1 MKWQKHKTMLVNTEL
16 LLERIKTALE
26 NYLNKIRMDNNAF
39 LIFQKCLER
48 DFKDDVNV
56 AKELMK

>member
-1 MKWQKHKTMLVNTEL
+1 MLVNTEL